1 MFQTAFYFIEHE
13 DVVFEVP
20 SDHGGA
26 CALQSRLVME
36 FFIGT
41 AVLRSSDGALPN
53 SQSPAPVAWVA
64 VGGTAYMAVP
74 KIF

>member
-41 AVLRSSDGALPN
+41 AVLRSSDGSVTKLSVTGACRMGRCGWYGLY
-53 SQSPAPVAWVA
+53 
-64 VGGTAYMAVP
+64 GGA
-74 KIF
+74 